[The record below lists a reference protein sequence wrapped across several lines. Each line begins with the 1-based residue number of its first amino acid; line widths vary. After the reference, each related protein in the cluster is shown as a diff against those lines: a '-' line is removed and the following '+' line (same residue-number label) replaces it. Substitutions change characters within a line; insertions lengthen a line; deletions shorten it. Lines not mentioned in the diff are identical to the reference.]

1 MNMSHI
7 LLSNNNNIINNKG
20 DIQKYLQIKYFL

>member
-20 DIQKYLQIKYFL
+20 DIQKYL